1 VERVKGSDALVSVHA
16 RGSRDDDRAVL
27 VARVASA
34 LGCSEDDVV
43 ITRSCASC
51 GAVGHG
57 EPVVTAPE
65 PVFVSLSR
73 AGSLVA
79 IAVSRTARVG
89 VDIESLEAVAAAGFD
104 DVAFTPR
111 ERARVAASSD
121 ATALRASLWT
131 RKEALLK
138 FTGVGLR
145 VDPADVEL
153 GDDGQLEHWS
163 AAGERPL
170 AVLRAFDPGAGYV
183 GTLAYSSRGTDAE

>member
-43 ITRSCASC
+43 VTRSCASC
-51 GAVGHG
+51 GAVDHG

-73 AGSLVA
+73 AGSLLA

-104 DVAFTPR
+104 DVALTPG
-111 ERARVAASSD
+111 ERARVAASAD

-138 FTGVGLR
+138 FAGVGF
-145 VDPADVEL
+145 
-153 GDDGQLEHWS
+153 GDDGQLEHWA